1 MKKSFLIL
9 LIVLGGVFKINAQA
23 SHQTFE
29 NAGFKI
35 KSNCI
40 FTKNTTF
47 IQMAEK
53 QGIDNVL
60 AAYVCGE
67 NTENPQIGVIKNII
81 IYDESANYKNLN
93 SSNYK
98 KFEEGYLNQYISN
111 LEEAEID
118 YRVLEYLG
126 VKAIEYSFS
135 QQGLPTKAIV
145 FLKDQKSYL
154 IQVGTRNNLQSNY
167 TSLKSSFVVL

>member
-23 SHQTFE
+23 SYQIFE
-29 NAGFKI
+29 NAGFKV
-35 KSNCI
+35 KSNCP

-47 IQMAEK
+47 MQMAKE
-53 QGIDNVL
+53 QGMDNVL

-67 NTENPQIGVIKNII
+67 NTEDPQIGIIRNIN
-81 IYDESANYKNLN
+81 IYDESANYRNLEPPEY
-93 SSNYK
+93 ST
-98 KFEEGYLNQYISN
+98 FEEGYLKQYVNN
-111 LEEAEID
+111 LDDAGIT
-118 YRVLEYLG
+118 YKVTTYLG

-145 FLKDQKSYL
+145 FLKDKKSFL
-154 IQVGTRNNLQSNY
+154 LQVGTRKNLTSIFD
-167 TSLKSSFVVL
+167 SLKSGFEFL